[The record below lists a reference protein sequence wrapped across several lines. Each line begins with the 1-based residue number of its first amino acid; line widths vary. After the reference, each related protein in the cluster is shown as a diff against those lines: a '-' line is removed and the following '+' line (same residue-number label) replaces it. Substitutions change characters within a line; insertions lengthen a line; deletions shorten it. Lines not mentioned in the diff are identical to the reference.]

1 MRVFG
6 NFGLQRFELVQNFL
20 APKFIDISWK
30 QDIISEY
37 QNIVA
42 VDFLGLTFV
51 NTLRPKCIDSSWNE
65 YIYIYIY
72 IYIYRKDW
80 PKKLNMKTWCS
91 SKSLWILS
99 IYLFKSLGPKFSN
112 NLITPD

>member
-42 VDFLGLTFV
+42 VDFL
-51 NTLRPKCIDSSWNE
+51 
-65 YIYIYIY
+65 Y